1 MNIFYTLRA
10 EKEDS
15 SKKTDKKKVLSV
27 YNKTDFEIKK
37 EDLPRLFDRFYRP
50 DASRN
55 SQTGG
60 SGIGLSVAKAVADSH
75 RAKILAESEDGKSLN
90 IKVVFN

>member
-1 MNIFYTLRA
+1 MKY
-10 EKEDS
+10 S
-15 SKKTDKKKVLSV
+15 SPGSRVIVSLKKTDKKKVLSV

-60 SGIGLSVAKAVADSH
+60 IGLSVAKAVADSH